1 MMIEIYA
8 LFLLI
13 IGFYLILNREGMLVT
28 GALLFITGI
37 TIIMI
42 SITDIADQ
50 SLKVTLLI
58 LLFLMIWLIFLVN
71 YIRTRSSN
79 QEPIRPEQMRQ

>member
-1 MMIEIYA
+1 MIEIYA

-13 IGFYLILNREGMLVT
+13 IGFYLILRREGMLIT
-28 GALLFITGI
+28 GALLCITGI

-71 YIRTRSSN
+71 YIRTRSAN
-79 QEPIRPEQMRQ
+79 REPIRPEQMRQ